1 VFDVVYFMIDDMHMN
16 DYELFID
23 SSVKGFSPKGS
34 SDVMELITKVA
45 KRLKFDYL
53 EARREWYELSQF
65 GYFMS
70 ELSREK
76 VYLVTI
82 PENTHN
88 YVEGRKYDLFSKEN
102 TVVDPIIDIYV
113 DRGSPVRHFYKVYMR
128 PNPEFSDP
136 LRRMSLLE
144 FEIEGISARPN
155 TYPQFNIRI
164 DMAPESWRPR
174 RWRKS
179 YERDDVLFIDLR
191 RKVIDREMLMII
203 ERALELNQESI
214 VNYEKKYE
222 GAKNAI

>member
-1 VFDVVYFMIDDMHMN
+1 VFDVVYFMIDDIHMN

-45 KRLKFDYL
+45 KRLTFDYFKVWK
-53 EARREWYELSQF
+53 EWYELSHF
-65 GYFMS
+65 GYLMS

-88 YVEGRKYDLFSKEN
+88 YVEGKKYVFGEGDAF
-102 TVVDPIIDIYV
+102 DPIIDIYV
-113 DRGSPVRHFYKVYMR
+113 DRGSPVRHIYKVYKR
-128 PNPEFSDP
+128 PNPEVAFTYKNFERIP
-136 LRRMSLLE
+136 LFE
-144 FEIEGISARPN
+144 FEIEGMGIANPYRKES
-155 TYPQFNIRI
+155 FDIRI
-164 DMAPESWRPR
+164 DMAPESWRPK

-179 YERDDVLFIDLR
+179 YEHDDVLFIDLR
-191 RKVIDREMLMII
+191 RRVISREMRMII

-214 VNYEKKYE
+214 YEKNRE
-222 GAKNAI
+222 GVRNAI